1 MEIEVNYL
9 AIILASVASLII
21 GSVWYSKVAFGEAWM
36 QMVGL
41 TKVTAKAKMV
51 PAVVTMF
58 LLSLVM
64 GYILSHVTYMSMSVL
79 GYPAQVAG
87 LSSAFMMWGG
97 FVVPTIL
104 GTGLF
109 EQRRKKLLLI
119 NLGNWL
125 VTLLAMGAVIGY
137 FGF

>member
-9 AIILASVASLII
+9 AILLASVASLII
-21 GSVWYSKVAFGEAWM
+21 GSVWYSKLAFGETWM
-36 QMVGL
+36 RMVDL
-41 TKVTAKAKMV
+41 TEETAKAKML
-51 PAVVTMF
+51 PAVVAMF

-64 GYILSHVTYMSMSVL
+64 GYMLSHVTYMSMSVF
-79 GYPAQVAG
+79 GYSAQVAG

-97 FVVPTIL
+97 FVLPTIM

-125 VTLLAMGAVIGY
+125 VTLLTMGAIVGY